1 MLEDLERAMTE
12 SERLK
17 AVAQSASTAK
27 SQFLANMSHE
37 VRTPLTGILGL
48 SEVLSTSEL
57 GAEDLKN
64 ARLIYQSAEALLGVV
79 NDILDFSKIEA
90 GKINLSLESFDL
102 QRELAAVVETAEIV
116 ALRREITT
124 LVEFKNEIP
133 PRLIGDKLRI
143 KQVLNNL
150 LTNSLKFTKDQ
161 GAIWILVN
169 SVKAES
175 IAQISISV
183 GDCGKGIEAERLPS
197 MFDAFCQEDS
207 STSRQYGGTGLGL
220 TISRQLVHAMGGE
233 ISIRSRPN
241 IGTVVTVVLPLEIEA
256 TPASEGRILSS
267 PASVQPENYLPAAP
281 ILVAEDN
288 RVNQRLIISLLE
300 KRGCSYKLAANGAE
314 AVKEFEQGQFSLIL
328 MDCQMPILDGYQAC
342 LEIREIESRR
352 GHASR
357 IPIVALTA
365 HALPGD
371 KEKCLDAGMDEHLAK
386 PFRAAELDSLL
397 KRFLSG

>member
-1 MLEDLERAMTE
+1 
-12 SERLK
+12 
-17 AVAQSASTAK
+17 
-27 SQFLANMSHE
+27 
-37 VRTPLTGILGL
+37 
-48 SEVLSTSEL
+48 
-57 GAEDLKN
+57 
-64 ARLIYQSAEALLGVV
+64 
-79 NDILDFSKIEA
+79 
-90 GKINLSLESFDL
+90 
-102 QRELAAVVETAEIV
+102 
-116 ALRREITT
+116 
-124 LVEFKNEIP
+124 
-133 PRLIGDKLRI
+133 
-143 KQVLNNL
+143 
-150 LTNSLKFTKDQ
+150 
-161 GAIWILVN
+161 
-169 SVKAES
+169 
-175 IAQISISV
+175 
-183 GDCGKGIEAERLPS
+183 
-197 MFDAFCQEDS
+197 
-207 STSRQYGGTGLGL
+207 
-220 TISRQLVHAMGGE
+220 MGGE

-241 IGTVVTVVLPLEIEA
+241 IGTVVTVVLPLEVEA

-267 PASVQPENYLPAAP
+267 PASVQPENYQAAAP

-300 KRGCSYKLAANGAE
+300 KRGCSYRLAANGAE